1 MQEGPT
7 RGKGIGGLAEF
18 KPLVPK
24 PRLLYSRLLLYFSV
38 CKPGITIGN
47 DSTTLKVT
55 FVLLGN
61 MISMHRK
68 VTKDNAET

>member
-1 MQEGPT
+1 MHEGPT

-24 PRLLYSRLLLYFSV
+24 PPTCSLLYSRLFLGM
-38 CKPGITIGN
+38 KPGITIGN

-55 FVLLGN
+55 CVAWKHD
-61 MISMHRK
+61 IH
-68 VTKDNAET
+68 A

>member
-1 MQEGPT
+1 MFGLMHEGPT

-24 PRLLYSRLLLYFSV
+24 PPTCSLLYSRLLLYFSV

-47 DSTTLKVT
+47 DSTTLRVT
-55 FVLLGN
+55 CVAWKHD
-61 MISMHRK
+61 IH
-68 VTKDNAET
+68 A